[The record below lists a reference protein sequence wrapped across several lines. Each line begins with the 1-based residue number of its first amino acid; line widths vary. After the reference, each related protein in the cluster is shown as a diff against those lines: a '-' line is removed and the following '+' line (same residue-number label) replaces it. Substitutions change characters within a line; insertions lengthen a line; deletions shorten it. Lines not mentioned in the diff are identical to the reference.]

1 MAAAARKLRMEPYL
15 VLVKGVHVE
24 IQGNFL
30 LHNIL
35 NSEVN
40 ILEIDNPSEMFTA
53 MPKKMKELADQLRSK
68 GRNPLVIPA

>member
-24 IQGNFL
+24 TQGNLL